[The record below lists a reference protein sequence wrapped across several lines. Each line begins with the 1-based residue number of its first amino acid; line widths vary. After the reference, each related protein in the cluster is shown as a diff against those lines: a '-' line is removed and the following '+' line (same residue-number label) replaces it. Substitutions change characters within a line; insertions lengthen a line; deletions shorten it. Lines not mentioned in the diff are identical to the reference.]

1 MIFDLIDA
9 INELI
14 FGASEAEENTNTN
27 TENVTDAEW
36 DATQDHDSLGDW
48 WHWNV

>member
-14 FGASEAEENTNTN
+14 FGTSETAEFDTNAENAADV
-27 TENVTDAEW
+27 EISGQDAE
-36 DATQDHDSLGDW
+36 ALMDW